1 MLQEDFAVRFERQF
15 PHRIGQRLLVAL
27 SGGADSVALLHL
39 LRQPELRLTLEAA
52 HVHHLVRGSEADED
66 AEFCRS
72 LCNRLDLRFHLLHID
87 PEIAPDEG
95 REAAWRRARYRL
107 LEELRHQRRLAGLV
121 TAHHRDDVAEGVL
134 MQLLRGGGTRALA
147 GIAAETSNDVIRPL
161 LEWNRADILE
171 WLTENGHTWCE
182 DSSNRDL
189 AHLRNKVRHE
199 ILPSLRPTSPGID
212 SHLVALAGRLAED
225 EAFFSARLREHDL
238 WIDPWAADG
247 GVPLDEVR
255 ELPAPLRSRWLHAQA
270 ERTEIGRVSRRQ
282 LEIFNKMIQSGAP
295 RAVTLASRWRLVLA
309 RGRLWLE
316 PPEPLAPYAI
326 ELKIGTRVK
335 LPIPGMEVRFGVS
348 DEEPAGHIWRWK
360 ATPETR
366 LSVRSSAPGDAV
378 AHGTARVKL
387 STMLAKHLP
396 RHLRRA
402 WPVFSENGTIAW
414 IPGVWQASECGNLP
428 VEVVAHGRTAGRVH
442 R

>member
-1 MLQEDFAVRFERQF
+1 MFQKDFAVRFERQF

-39 LRQPELRLTLEAA
+39 LRQPDLRLTLEAA

-72 LCNRLDLRFHLLHID
+72 LCDRLDLRFHLLHID
-87 PEIAPDEG
+87 PEIAPLEG
-95 REAAWRRARYRL
+95 REATWRRARYHL
-107 LEELRHQRRLAGLV
+107 LQDLRHRRGLDGLA

-147 GIAAETSNDVIRPL
+147 GIAAETSNHVIRPL
-161 LEWNRADILE
+161 LDWNRAEILE
-171 WLTENGHTWCE
+171 GPTERGHTWRE

-189 AHLRNKVRHE
+189 THLRNRVRHV

-225 EAFFSARLREHDL
+225 EAFFAARLREHDL
-238 WIDPWAADG
+238 WIDPWTADG
-247 GVPLDEVR
+247 GVPLVKIR
-255 ELPAPLRSRWLHAQA
+255 ELPGPLRSRWLHAQA

-282 LEIFNKMIQSGAP
+282 LEIFHEMVLNGAP
-295 RAVTLASRWRLVLA
+295 RAVTLASRWRLVSA

-316 PPEPLAPYAI
+316 PPEAFDSYAI
-326 ELKIGTRVK
+326 ELEIGTLVK
-335 LPIPGMEVRFGVS
+335 LSIPGMEVRFGVS
-348 DEEPAGHIWRWK
+348 GEEPEGRIWRWNAAPK
-360 ATPETR
+360 TR

-378 AHGTARVKL
+378 ARGAAQVKL
-387 STMLAKHLP
+387 STLLAKHLP

-402 WPVFSENGTIAW
+402 WPVFFENDTIAW
-414 IPGVWQASECGNLP
+414 VPGVWQASECGNLP
-428 VEVVAHGRTAGRVH
+428 VEVVAHGRSAGRVH